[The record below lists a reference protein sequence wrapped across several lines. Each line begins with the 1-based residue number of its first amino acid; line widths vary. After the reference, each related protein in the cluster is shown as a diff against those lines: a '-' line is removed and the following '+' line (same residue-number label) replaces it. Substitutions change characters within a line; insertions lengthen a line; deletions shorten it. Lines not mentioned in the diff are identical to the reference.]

1 MLEVVVPFL
10 LLKNKEFPLPKC
22 YAYFNSFMNLYFP
35 KVLESKV
42 YGERK
47 ELAHV
52 MSAIQFSEILLKYH
66 CADFYNKLVNIGEFN
81 LSMVV
86 T

>member
-10 LLKNKEFPLPKC
+10 LLKNKDFPLAKC
-22 YAYFNSFMNLYFP
+22 YAYLNSFMNIYFP

-52 MSAIQFSEILLKYH
+52 MSAI
-66 CADFYNKLVNIGEFN
+66 
-81 LSMVV
+81 
-86 T
+86 